1 MDFFTVPTI
10 TFGLL
15 YCFFIISHDWRR
27 VLHVNVKQYEG
38 DEGLLE
44 CIGRAASTPSML
56 RMTRSSGTKSGLS
69 SWGFLTPVVPLSASP
84 QTVHPELT
92 DAERTRRVIM
102 ESSTTKIH
110 PI

>member
-10 TFGLL
+10 TFGVL

-38 DEGLLE
+38 DEGLME
-44 CIGRAASTPSML
+44 CICRAASTPSML

-69 SWGFLTPVVPLSASP
+69 SWDFLTPVVPLSASSNCP
-84 QTVHPELT
+84 PRADRCGKNASGHHG
-92 DAERTRRVIM
+92 VINDQN
-102 ESSTTKIH
+102 S
-110 PI
+110 PF